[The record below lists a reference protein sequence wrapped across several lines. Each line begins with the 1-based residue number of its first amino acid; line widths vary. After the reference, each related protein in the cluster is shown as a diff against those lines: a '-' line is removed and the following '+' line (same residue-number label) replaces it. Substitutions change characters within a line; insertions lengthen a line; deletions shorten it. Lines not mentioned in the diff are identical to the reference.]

1 MFLESRKGKGNTMNE
16 KDYILAC
23 ISEEAGEIGE
33 VR

>member
-1 MFLESRKGKGNTMNE
+1 MNE

>member
-1 MFLESRKGKGNTMNE
+1 MFLELRKGNTMNE